1 MPRRIGVLGACESA
15 EMALSLRQ
23 LLPADKV
30 ECVPWPAGDRAAKL
44 PWFMSAHQ
52 QFDLLVINHIG
63 LQHFDSLDPVK
74 ETGIQCVI
82 YPHIHF
88 HAFHPDL
95 TYVTRTVDG
104 RQELIGSYHS
114 AICVGA
120 FVQGLPAEKTVSLFN
135 RDVFAALG
143 YFDQWDDSVKTLER
157 RFAQYGVDFRK
168 FLLRVKRRS
177 PFMLSTDHPKIA
189 AVTAVAARVAI
200 DLLGEPESLADRPV
214 YIGDHLSGLYWPVYP
229 EIGEFDGCRTFYEW
243 EMDGRVVDLP
253 GYVDAVYKKYSDL
266 DVKPGELTFG
276 RAGFRERL
284 DAAMKGRVAA

>member
-1 MPRRIGVLGACESA
+1 MPRRIGVLGACEAS

-23 LLPADKV
+23 LLTADKV
-30 ECVPWPAGDRAAKL
+30 EAVPWPAGDPAAKL

-52 QFDLLVINHIG
+52 QFDMLVINHLG
-63 LQHFDSLDPVK
+63 LQHIASLDAVK

-95 TYVTRTVDG
+95 TYVARTVDG
-104 RQELIGSYHS
+104 RQELLPDYHS

-143 YFDQWDDSVKTLER
+143 YFDQWNDSVSLLQQ
-157 RFAQYGVDFRK
+157 RFEQYGVDFRK

-189 AVTAVAARVAI
+189 AVSAVAARVAI

-214 YIGDHLSGLYWPVYP
+214 YIGDHLSGLYWPVYT
-229 EIGEFDGCRTFYEW
+229 EIGAFYGSRTCYEW
-243 EMDGRVVDLP
+243 ERDGRVVDLP
-253 GYVDAVYKKYSDL
+253 GYVDVVYRKYTEL
-266 DVKPGELTFG
+266 GVKAGELSFG

-284 DAAMKGRVAA
+284 DAAMQGRVAA